1 MVYINGKSSQRSI
14 IKYLKISLMI
24 RIIIVILGINKE
36 TINII
41 YVSYDIVNVK
51 KLQLQHSFD
60 FLHA

>member
-1 MVYINGKSSQRSI
+1 
-14 IKYLKISLMI
+14 MI
-24 RIIIVILGINKE
+24 RIITVILGINKE

>member
-24 RIIIVILGINKE
+24 RIITVILGINKE